1 MKINF
6 HKQPAIDFVLR
17 LTLTVIIISPVIYFS
32 WDAVKGTSGS
42 DYVESVVFILMAG
55 FAMSVCYLFFSALEK
70 VKLPADRQ
78 AFISSVLSMP
88 LFLIM

>member
-6 HKQPAIDFVLR
+6 HKQPAIDFALR

-42 DYVESVVFILMAG
+42 DYVESVIFILLVG
-55 FAMSVCYLFFSALEK
+55 FFWFVSYLFFTSLA
-70 VKLPADRQ
+70 A
-78 AFISSVLSMP
+78 VLRNKARKE
-88 LFLIM
+88 

>member
-32 WDAVKGTSGS
+32 RDAVKGTSGS

-55 FAMSVCYLFFSALEK
+55 FAMSVCYLFFS
-70 VKLPADRQ
+70 VPRKL
-78 AFISSVLSMP
+78 
-88 LFLIM
+88 

>member
-6 HKQPAIDFVLR
+6 HKYPAVDFLVR
-17 LTLTVIIISPVIYFS
+17 LLLTIIIISPVLYFS

-55 FAMSVCYLFFSALEK
+55 FAMSVCYLFFSVLEK
-70 VKLPADRQ
+70 VINARKSKDES
-78 AFISSVLSMP
+78 IYHD
-88 LFLIM
+88 

>member
-55 FAMSVCYLFFSALEK
+55 FAMSVLFVFLSPGESYKCKEK
-70 VKLPADRQ
+70 QR
-78 AFISSVLSMP
+78 
-88 LFLIM
+88 

>member
-32 WDAVKGTSGS
+32 WDAGKGPSGS
-42 DYVESVVFILMAG
+42 DCVDSVVFIL
-55 FAMSVCYLFFSALEK
+55 
-70 VKLPADRQ
+70 
-78 AFISSVLSMP
+78 
-88 LFLIM
+88 

>member
-17 LTLTVIIISPVIYFS
+17 LTLTVIIIFPVIYFS

-55 FAMSVCYLFFSALEK
+55 FAMSVCCLFFSVLEK
-70 VKLPADRQ
+70 VINARKSKDES
-78 AFISSVLSMP
+78 IYHD
-88 LFLIM
+88 

>member
-55 FAMSVCYLFFSALEK
+55 FAMSVCYLFSQLWR
-70 VKLPADRQ
+70 KL
-78 AFISSVLSMP
+78 
-88 LFLIM
+88 

>member
-1 MKINF
+1 MKVNF
-6 HKQPAIDFVLR
+6 HKHPAIDFVLR

-70 VKLPADRQ
+70 VINARKSKDES
-78 AFISSVLSMP
+78 IYHD
-88 LFLIM
+88 

>member
-42 DYVESVVFILMAG
+42 DYVESVVFILMDG
-55 FAMSVCYLFFSALEK
+55 FAMSVCYLFFSA
-70 VKLPADRQ
+70 
-78 AFISSVLSMP
+78 
-88 LFLIM
+88 